1 MKAWVREPLLHFLVA
16 GALLFAAYAWLQG
29 EEIEEPRTVRVSAAE
44 VNWLREAWTRQ
55 WQRPP
60 SEDELRGLVTGHLK
74 EVLLAREAL
83 ALDLGDNDTVI
94 RRRLAQKME
103 FLVQDTAR
111 LVAPGDDE
119 LRRYFGI
126 NAARYRAPARTSFT
140 QIFFRTEAAAHKGRA
155 ELATKR
161 TDELGDSSLLEREHS
176 EADEQAVASQFG
188 DAFSRAVVGLEAGR
202 WHGPIASAYGFHLV
216 RVSARQEARPLPFE
230 EARPQ
235 LIEDWQREQ
244 QAKAAERF
252 LAGLLKKY
260 DVVADKSVEPLIAPL
275 LETVR

>member
-29 EEIEEPRTVRVSAAE
+29 EEIDEPRAVRVSAAE
-44 VNWLREAWTRQ
+44 VNWLREIWTRQ

-119 LRRYFGI
+119 LRRYFGD
-126 NAARYRAPARTSFT
+126 NAARYRAPARSSFT
-140 QIFFRTEAAAHKGRA
+140 QIFFRTEAAAQMGRA
-155 ELATKR
+155 RLATTG

-188 DAFSRAVVGLEAGR
+188 DAFSRAVFGLEAGR

-216 RVSARQEARPLPFE
+216 RVSAQQEAQPLPYE
-230 EARPQ
+230 EARAQ
-235 LIEDWQREQ
+235 VIEDWQREQ

-252 LAGLLKKY
+252 LAGLLNKY